1 MKNQI
6 NPFPPRTELPIPEQM
21 LIALRRITQSMDLHS
36 RYLVKHHGLTGPQLI
51 ILREIQRKGEG
62 TVGDLARA
70 ISLSQSTV
78 TGILDRLEARG
89 LVARHRA
96 DADKRRVIVGLTE
109 KCRQFLKTAP
119 SIWRED
125 FLRGFE
131 EIPHWEQLM
140 ILTALQRLTSLMKAD
155 AIDAGAFFTGGRSE
169 DPAAPAAAPGGIPDG
184 EGNGSGPGTA

>member
-1 MKNQI
+1 MKTQSDI
-6 NPFPPRTELPIPEQM
+6 FPPRTELPIPEQM

-89 LVARHRA
+89 LVERRRA
-96 DADKRRVIVGLTE
+96 DEDKRRVIVGLTDE
-109 KCRQFLKTAP
+109 CHRFLENAP
-119 SIWRED
+119 SIWRKD

-155 AIDAGAFFTGGRSE
+155 AIEAGAFLNGGRSE
-169 DPAAPAAAPGGIPDG
+169 EAAAPASIPGGVSEDEGVPP
-184 EGNGSGPGTA
+184 GNGAA